1 MLVRTTDFVRRQRRL
16 VSLVAAL
23 LLAVAV
29 LATHSAMSADH
40 ETMHHGSG
48 TQGIVAICLAVLES
62 GVAIA
67 VALLFGASRNR
78 PQRVLRRPVNR
89 LAIPSPQIAGLGP
102 PGLRPFELQV
112 LLR

>member
-1 MLVRTTDFVRRQRRL
+1 MLVRTTDIVRRQRRL

-40 ETMHHGSG
+40 ETMHHSSG

-78 PQRVLRRPVNR
+78 PQRVLRRPVIGFAAR
-89 LAIPSPQIAGLGP
+89 RPQLAGLDP
-102 PGLRPFELQV
+102 PGLRQFEIQV
-112 LLR
+112 ILR